1 MEMKIICIHS
11 PKVSSYRVIWHQG
24 QCLMSYKSQL
34 NSKILWR
41 VYSLSVHWGLCD
53 KILSNI
59 ISISF
64 QYVSQ
69 IQHKLQPLFSIC
81 SQNLWIFARVVMTLL
96 KLRICNY
103 LDKQGWVAQNKYVP
117 HCIEASYCCQQESVG
132 LHKKWPKFCQKKRD
146 LWWKTLKV
154 QIMRPKAAPE
164 ICGSPQS
171 FI

>member
-103 LDKQGWVAQNKYVP
+103 IDKQGWVAQNKYVP
-117 HCIEASYCCQQESVG
+117 HWGLLLLPTRECQLTQEMIKIVS
-132 LHKKWPKFCQKKRD
+132 KKA
-146 LWWKTLKV
+146 WKTLKV
-154 QIMRPKAAPE
+154 QIMRPKAAPK
-164 ICGSPQS
+164 ICRSHPS